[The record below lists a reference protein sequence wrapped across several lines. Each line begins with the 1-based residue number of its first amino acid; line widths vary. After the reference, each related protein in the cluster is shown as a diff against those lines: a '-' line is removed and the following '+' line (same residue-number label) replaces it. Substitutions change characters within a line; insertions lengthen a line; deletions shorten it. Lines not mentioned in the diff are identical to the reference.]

1 MNVPNEMTGLRKD
14 DPRPTRA
21 PTEPPSEGP
30 SPAATDGDGSLRDR
44 HAAVRARIDAAA
56 RACGRA
62 PEDVALLAVS
72 KTFDADTVL
81 ALAATGQRAFGENY
95 LQEALPK
102 MAAVRDRWALR
113 ASGRSAERSG
123 HTEPAAAG
131 PSWHTDPAPAGPSWH
146 TDPAPAGP
154 SWHTDPAPAGPSWHT
169 DPAPAGPSWH
179 FIGPIQSNKT
189 KAIAEAFDW
198 VHSVDREKV
207 ARRLSEQ
214 RPEGL
219 APLQVCVQ
227 VDVSGEAT
235 KSGCDPSEAVALG
248 AAIAAMPRLR
258 LRGLMAIPAP
268 TDDAGAQRAQFARV
282 RAVFEAMRDAGLP
295 VDTLSMGMSGD
306 LEAAIAEGATIVR
319 VGTALFGA
327 RPGKAA

>member
-1 MNVPNEMTGLRKD
+1 MNVPNEMTGLRNQD
-14 DPRPTRA
+14 SRSTRA
-21 PTEPPSEGP
+21 LTDSPSEGP
-30 SPAATDGDGSLRDR
+30 PPAATDGDASLRDR

-102 MAAVRDRWALR
+102 VAAVRDRWALR
-113 ASGRSAERSG
+113 ASGRSAG
-123 HTEPAAAG
+123 LPG
-131 PSWHTDPAPAGPSWH
+131 PTDPA
-146 TDPAPAGP
+146 T
-154 SWHTDPAPAGPSWHT
+154 
-169 DPAPAGPSWH
+169 AGPSWH

-214 RPEGL
+214 RPEGV

-227 VDVSGEAT
+227 VDVSGEAS

-258 LRGLMAIPAP
+258 LRGVMAIPEP
-268 TDDAGAQRAQFARV
+268 TDDPAGQRAQFARV
-282 RAVFEAMRDAGLP
+282 RAVFEAMHDAGLP

>member
-1 MNVPNEMTGLRKD
+1 MSMSVPNEMTGLRNQ
-14 DPRPTRA
+14 DPRPARA
-21 PTEPPSEGP
+21 PADSPSEGP
-30 SPAATDGDGSLRDR
+30 SPAATDGDAPLRDR

-56 RACGRA
+56 RACGRR

-102 MAAVRDRWALR
+102 MAAIRDRWALP
-113 ASGRSAERSG
+113 ASGRSTGGSSW
-123 HTEPAAAG
+123 HTDPAAAG
-131 PSWHTDPAPAGPSWH
+131 PSSHTDPAPAGPSSHSDTAPAGPSWH
-146 TDPAPAGP
+146 TDPAI
-154 SWHTDPAPAGPSWHT
+154 
-169 DPAPAGPSWH
+169 AGPSWH

-214 RPEGL
+214 RPEDL

-248 AAIAAMPRLR
+248 AAIAAMPKLR
-258 LRGLMAIPAP
+258 LRGVMAIPAP
-268 TDDAGAQRAQFARV
+268 SDDQAVQRAQFARV
-282 RAVFEAMRDAGLP
+282 RAVFEAMRAAGLP

>member
-1 MNVPNEMTGLRKD
+1 M
-14 DPRPTRA
+14 
-21 PTEPPSEGP
+21 
-30 SPAATDGDGSLRDR
+30 RDR

-56 RACGRA
+56 RACGRL
-62 PEDVALLAVS
+62 PGDVALLAVS

-102 MAAVRDRWALR
+102 VAAVRDRWALR
-113 ASGRSAERSG
+113 ASGRSG
-123 HTEPAAAG
+123 AAREGSPEGASAG
-131 PSWHTDPAPAGPSWH
+131 PSRHTDPA
-146 TDPAPAGP
+146 T
-154 SWHTDPAPAGPSWHT
+154 
-169 DPAPAGPSWH
+169 AGPSWH

-214 RPEGL
+214 RPAVL

-258 LRGLMAIPAP
+258 LRGVMAIPAP
-268 TDDAGAQRAQFARV
+268 TDDPAAQRAQFARV
-282 RAVFEAMRDAGLP
+282 RAVFDAMRAAG
-295 VDTLSMGMSGD
+295 
-306 LEAAIAEGATIVR
+306 
-319 VGTALFGA
+319 
-327 RPGKAA
+327 

>member
-1 MNVPNEMTGLRKD
+1 MTGLRKE

-113 ASGRSAERSG
+113 ASGRSAGPSW
-123 HTEPAAAG
+123 HTEPATAG
-131 PSWHTDPAPAGPSWH
+131 PSWHTEPAIAGPSWH
-146 TDPAPAGP
+146 TEPATAGP
-154 SWHTDPAPAGPSWHT
+154 SWHTEPAT
-169 DPAPAGPSWH
+169 AGPSWH

-235 KSGCDPSEAVALG
+235 KSGCDPSEAIALG

-268 TDDAGAQRAQFARV
+268 TDDPGAQRAQFARV
-282 RAVFEAMRDAGLP
+282 RAVFEAMCAAGLP

>member
-1 MNVPNEMTGLRKD
+1 MDVPNEMTGLRNQ

-21 PTEPPSEGP
+21 SADSPSEGP
-30 SPAATDGDGSLRDR
+30 SPAATDGDASLRER

-56 RACGRA
+56 RACGRS

-123 HTEPAAAG
+123 PAAPVAVGASGPTDPAAAG
-131 PSWHTDPAPAGPSWH
+131 PSSPAEPATAGPSF
-146 TDPAPAGP
+146 
-154 SWHTDPAPAGPSWHT
+154 
-169 DPAPAGPSWH
+169 H

-198 VHSVDREKV
+198 VHSVDREKI

-214 RPEGL
+214 RPEGM

-248 AAIAAMPRLR
+248 AAIAAMPGLR
-258 LRGLMAIPAP
+258 LRGVMAIPAP
-268 TDDAGAQRAQFARV
+268 TDDPAAQRAQFARV
-282 RAVFEAMRDAGLP
+282 RAVFEAMRAAGLP